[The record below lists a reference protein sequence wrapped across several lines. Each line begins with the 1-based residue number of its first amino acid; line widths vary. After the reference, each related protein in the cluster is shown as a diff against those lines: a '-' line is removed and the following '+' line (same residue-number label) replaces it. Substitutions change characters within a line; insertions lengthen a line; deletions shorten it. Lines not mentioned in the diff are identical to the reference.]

1 MYICRMAWAK
11 PEYSREKVNAAGNVL
26 MGRPTRTQMGFEE
39 ALNIINNWRASH
51 NFPLNT
57 FQTRLRKLSKGIDSD
72 SIVAQRIKRLAS
84 ISHKLDRFQEMKV
97 TQIQDI
103 GGCRTILSTID
114 HVDQLVDIYLHKGSR
129 GVKHDLSKKDDYVLN
144 PKDSGYRGVHL
155 IYKYQSDKSK
165 LYSDLKI
172 EIQIRTF
179 LQHAWATAVETVS
192 TFFKQA
198 LKSSQGDKE
207 WLRFFALMGSV
218 MAIKESRPLIP
229 NTPTTYK
236 ELQLEIVDFSK
247 KLDVIGHLDAFRQS
261 LSIFDEE
268 NPDKDA
274 QYYLLE
280 LDVAS
285 RRVLVK
291 SYTQSEIVKA
301 SKDYIE
307 LEAKNINTPTTDVV
321 LVSADSIEK
330 LKIAYPNYYLDTAI
344 FLRAVREVISSPSE
358 MRKKRAARNNGS
370 QGKLNFKS

>member
-26 MGRPTRTQMGFEE
+26 MARPTRIQMEFQE

-57 FQTRLRKLSKGIDSD
+57 FQTRLRKLSKDIDTD

-84 ISHKLDRFQEMKV
+84 ISHKLDRFQDMKV

-129 GVKHDLSKKDDYVLN
+129 GVKHDLSKKDDYILN

-165 LYSDLKI
+165 LYADLKI

-236 ELQLEIVDFSK
+236 ELQLEIVDLSK

-307 LEAKNINTPTTDVV
+307 LEAKNIKIPTTDVV

-330 LKIAYPNYYLDTAI
+330 LKIAYPNYYLDTAL
-344 FLRAVREVISSPSE
+344 FLRAVREVVSSPSQI
-358 MRKKRAARNNGS
+358 RKKRADRNNGS
-370 QGKLNFKS
+370 QGELNFKS

>member
-1 MYICRMAWAK
+1 MAWAK

-26 MGRPTRTQMGFEE
+26 MGRPTRIKMEFEE
-39 ALNIINNWRASH
+39 ALIIINNWRASH

-57 FQTRLRKLSKGIDSD
+57 FQTRLRKLSRDIDAD

-114 HVDQLVDIYLHKGSR
+114 HVDELVDIYLHKGSR
-129 GVKHDLSKKDDYVLN
+129 GVKHDLSKKDDYILT
-144 PKDSGYRGVHL
+144 PKESGYRGVHL

-165 LYSDLKI
+165 LYADLKI

-207 WLRFFALMGSV
+207 WLRFFVLMGSV
-218 MAIKESRPLIP
+218 MAIKENRPLIP
-229 NTPTTYK
+229 NTPTTYN
-236 ELQLEIVDFSK
+236 ELKLEIIDFSK

-268 NPDKDA
+268 NPDKDT

-291 SYTQSEIVKA
+291 SYTQSEILKA
-301 SKDYIE
+301 SKDYID
-307 LEAKNINTPTTDVV
+307 LEAKNINIPTTDVV

-330 LKIAYPNYYLDTAI
+330 LKIAYPNYYLDTAL
-344 FLRAVREVISSPSE
+344 FLRAVREVVSSPSQI
-358 MRKKRAARNNGS
+358 RKKIAARNNGS
-370 QGKLNFKS
+370 QGELNFKPPISN

>member
-1 MYICRMAWAK
+1 MAWAK

-26 MGRPTRTQMGFEE
+26 MARPTRIQMEFQE

-57 FQTRLRKLSKGIDSD
+57 FQTRLRKLSKDIDTD

-84 ISHKLDRFQEMKV
+84 ISHKLDRFQDMKV

-129 GVKHDLSKKDDYVLN
+129 GVKHDLSKKDDYILN

-165 LYSDLKI
+165 LYADLKI

-236 ELQLEIVDFSK
+236 ELQLEIVDLSK

-307 LEAKNINTPTTDVV
+307 LEAKNIKIPTTDVV

-330 LKIAYPNYYLDTAI
+330 LKIAYPNYYLDTAL
-344 FLRAVREVISSPSE
+344 FLRAVREVVSSPSQI
-358 MRKKRAARNNGS
+358 RKKRADRNNGS
-370 QGKLNFKS
+370 QGELNFKS

>member
-1 MYICRMAWAK
+1 MAWAK

-26 MGRPTRTQMGFEE
+26 MGRPTRIQMEFEE
-39 ALNIINNWRASH
+39 ALTIINNWRASH

-57 FQTRLRKLSKGIDSD
+57 FQTRLRKLSRDIDPD

-114 HVDQLVDIYLHKGSR
+114 HVDELVDIYLHKGSR
-129 GVKHDLSKKDDYVLN
+129 GVKHDLSKKDDYILT

-236 ELQLEIVDFSK
+236 ELQLEIMELSK

-280 LDVAS
+280 LDVSS

-291 SYTQSEIVKA
+291 SYTQSEIVRA
-301 SKDYIE
+301 SRDYIE
-307 LEAKNINTPTTDVV
+307 LEAKNINIPTTDVV

-344 FLRAVREVISSPSE
+344 FLRAVRDVVSSPSQI
-358 MRKKRAARNNGS
+358 RKKRAARNSGS
-370 QGKLNFKS
+370 QGELNFKPPISN